1 MDARTR
7 KFLPDLESDVW
18 LAVARFLDSKNTK
31 DGDRKKF
38 AKYFKVQN
46 KSAISSAMKKWRQI
60 SRKTDVIGMGG
71 AGSSHGAAP
80 PRHSRSHSL
89 AAGGG

>member
-18 LAVARFLDSKNTK
+18 LAVAKFLDSNKAK
-31 DGDRKKF
+31 GGDYTKF

-71 AGSSHGAAP
+71 AGPSLGAAP
-80 PRHSRSHSL
+80 PRHSRSLSL